1 MHFIIFQI
9 VFKFNIFM
17 KRVFTTINIVQNSF
31 FSFYSSFLG
40 FFGSSTAST
49 SSPMG
54 FSSISFVLETFFDST
69 SNRNKTATKA
79 KAIKE
84 NRDILAYQLVL

>member
-1 MHFIIFQI
+1 M
-9 VFKFNIFM
+9 VFWGEMDQLAAAINSPQ
-17 KRVFTTINIVQNSF
+17 RSTRHDYCVFGIGALIHIINITS
-31 FSFYSSFLG
+31 

-49 SSPMG
+49 SSLMG

-84 NRDILAYQLVL
+84 NRDILAYQ